1 METEK
6 EAKSRERPR
15 PRAAL
20 AALDLLECLVGRIL
34 RMLARETTLYESVLE
49 LPSTCCRPLLNALLP
64 GVAIAQR
71 SVLPNI
77 APTLLPKKTGGSAMA
92 QDKGEKAS
100 TGGGERKKGR
110 MAG

>member
-34 RMLARETTLYESVLE
+34 RMLARETTLYESYLAAEVLH
-49 LPSTCCRPLLNALLP
+49 LAGNA
-64 GVAIAQR
+64 AHD
-71 SVLPNI
+71 N
-77 APTLLPKKTGGSAMA
+77 K
-92 QDKGEKAS
+92 
-100 TGGGERKKGR
+100 
-110 MAG
+110 